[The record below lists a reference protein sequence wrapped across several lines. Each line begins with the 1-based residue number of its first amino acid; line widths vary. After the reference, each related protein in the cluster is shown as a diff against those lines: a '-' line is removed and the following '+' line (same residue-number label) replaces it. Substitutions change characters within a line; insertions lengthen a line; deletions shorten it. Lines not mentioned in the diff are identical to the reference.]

1 MTCRHC
7 PRPATHAWRSHTL
20 CRDCYEAA
28 VMRETRED
36 GNGWP
41 VGRVP
46 VEKRKKPAKEAKHV
60 EPK

>member
-1 MTCRHC
+1 
-7 PRPATHAWRSHTL
+7 
-20 CRDCYEAA
+20 
-28 VMRETRED
+28 MRETRED